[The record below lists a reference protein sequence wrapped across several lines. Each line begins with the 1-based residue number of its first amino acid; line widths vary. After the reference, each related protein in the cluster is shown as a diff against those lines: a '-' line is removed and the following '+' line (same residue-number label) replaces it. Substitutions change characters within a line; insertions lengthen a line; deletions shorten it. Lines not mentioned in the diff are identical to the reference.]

1 LQDVRTHPPL
11 LLTFPHN
18 ALLHS
23 GSRYLTDSESETESS
38 DEFSSDE
45 EVHDVIRPKPPKTRI
60 PKQSLDSCA
69 RLPRNSSMKPRYRCT
84 LGKFSEHEPS
94 GPRFLSFSHLIQ
106 RQSPYIFFD
115 ESRGYSFSPA
125 THSNRRSVDG
135 NPSGPVLTQR
145 LPNSNLSID
154 IRTLNTHLCLRM
166 MEILEC
172 SESMWEWVI
181 QYQSNMTKGS
191 DNGAGRHTTSQDV
204 NRPMQSETSLNSTS
218 SINSNES
225 IMDGIAEMTRDDF
238 EMLLVNF
245 EL

>member
-1 LQDVRTHPPL
+1 V
-11 LLTFPHN
+11 
-18 ALLHS
+18 
-23 GSRYLTDSESETESS
+23 TDSETESS

-45 EVHDVIRPKPPKTRI
+45 EVRDAIRPKPPKTRI
-60 PKQSLDSCA
+60 PKQPIDSCA
-69 RLPRNSSMKPRYRCT
+69 RLPRNSSIKSRYRCT

-106 RQSPYIFFD
+106 RRSPYIFFD

-125 THSNRRSVDG
+125 THSNRRSVGG
-135 NPSGPVLTQR
+135 NPSGPVPMQR

-154 IRTLNTHLCLRM
+154 IKTLNTHLCLRM

-191 DNGAGRHTTSQDV
+191 DNDAGKHITSQDV
-204 NRPMQSETSLNSTS
+204 NRPMQSEMSLNSTS
-218 SINSNES
+218 GINSNES
-225 IMDGIAEMTRDDF
+225 VLDGIAEMTRDDF